1 MADLQW
7 LLLLALLPVAA
18 ASGWWAATTKHKRGE
33 RRDRYAISSNYFRGL
48 NYLLN
53 EQPDKAIEVFLK
65 LAEINTETVETHL
78 ALGNLFRRR
87 GEVDKAI
94 RFHRHIIGRSN
105 LREQHRIQALLE
117 LGEDYM
123 RAGLLDRAEKLF
135 SELAD
140 DGPYSEI
147 AIRNLLSIYQQEKD
161 WDNAIVQARKLA
173 NVCDQDT
180 STLIAQFLCE
190 LAARAGAAGQRDDAR
205 RHLAAARQQNSQCV
219 RAHILEADLDVA
231 DRQWVQA
238 AGKYQQACQLDP
250 DITVLVVDSLARCF
264 SELGRESDLLEWL
277 ERLVTRGS
285 TLAPVLAYAA
295 IRAEDNP
302 EKAIRFLL
310 SQLQQRPTARG
321 LYKLLELMH
330 RHGHGMDEID
340 PELLRDLMHRLI
352 ADQPRFSCRQCGF
365 SGQTWHWQCPSCR
378 QWETT
383 RPVIGV
389 LGE

>member
-1 MADLQW
+1 MSEPVM
-7 LLLLALLPVAA
+7 LLMLALLPVAA
-18 ASGWWAATTKHKRGE
+18 LSGWWAATRSYKRGE
-33 RRDRYAISSNYFRGL
+33 RRQRHAISSNYFRGL

-65 LAEINTETVETHL
+65 LADINTETAETHL

-105 LREQHRIQALLE
+105 LSDQHRIQALLE

-135 SELAD
+135 CELAD
-140 DGPYSEI
+140 DGRYSEV

-161 WDNAIVQARKLA
+161 WKNAIVQARKLA
-173 NVCDQDT
+173 QVCDYDT
-180 STLIAQFLCE
+180 SALIAQFHCE
-190 LAARAGAAGQRDDAR
+190 LAAQAGEVDDIDNARAHLTTAR
-205 RHLAAARQQNSQCV
+205 SHHADCV
-219 RAHILEADLDVA
+219 RAYLLEADLDA
-231 DRQWVQA
+231 AAGQWAQA
-238 AGKYQQACQLDP
+238 AEHYQKACELDP
-250 DITVLVVDSLARCF
+250 DISVLVVDSLSRCF
-264 SELGRESDLLEWL
+264 TELGREPELLDWL

-285 TLAPVLAYAA
+285 TLAPVLAFAA
-295 IRAEDNP
+295 IRAESDP
-302 EKAIRFLL
+302 TSAIHFLL
-310 SQLQQRPTARG
+310 GQLQKRPTARG
-321 LYKLLELMH
+321 LYQLLELMH
-330 RHGHGMDEID
+330 RHGHRIDEID
-340 PELLRDLMHRLI
+340 PELLRNLMHRLL
-352 ADQPRFSCRQCGF
+352 ADQPRFRCRQCGF

-378 QWETT
+378 EWETT